1 MKTRAE
7 INELENRKTIETIDE
22 TKSLL
27 FENINKIY
35 RPLRRLKRKK
45 KEKIQI
51 NNTTNEPGIIIIDPI
66 DIRRIRKYSI
76 NTNLT
81 TQMK

>member
-35 RPLRRLKRKK
+35 RPLRRLKKK
-45 KEKIQI
+45 KK
-51 NNTTNEPGIIIIDPI
+51 
-66 DIRRIRKYSI
+66 RRYK
-76 NTNLT
+76 LT
-81 TQMK
+81 IPRMNQGLL

>member
-35 RPLRRLKRKK
+35 RPLSRLKKK
-45 KEKIQI
+45 KK
-51 NNTTNEPGIIIIDPI
+51 
-66 DIRRIRKYSI
+66 RRYK
-76 NTNLT
+76 LT
-81 TQMK
+81 IPRMNQGLL

>member
-45 KEKIQI
+45 K
-51 NNTTNEPGIIIIDPI
+51 
-66 DIRRIRKYSI
+66 RRYK
-76 NTNLT
+76 LT
-81 TQMK
+81 IPRMNQGLL